1 MKDKIQQALLAYAET
16 LSPSRLKDATIY
28 AIRAGGKRF
37 RPLIITTLLQS
48 YGIDPQPYIQVA
60 TALEMIHM
68 YSLIHDDLPAMDD
81 DALRHGMAT
90 LHLAFDEATA
100 ILVGDGLLADAFS
113 VITDSPVLTNVQKLN
128 IVSLLSRKSGSRGM
142 VYGQHLDL
150 ASEGKTISLSA
161 LDTISHYKTGLLL
174 EAAFVIASEIARPQ
188 EIAVWSRI
196 GLGLGLMFQI
206 QDDVLEATTTVE
218 KLGKSKSDDVLKKA
232 TFVSHLGIDQA
243 KEKIEKL
250 YQDIQK
256 ELKQTSIQHNDITL
270 LIEQVKQRQY

>member
-1 MKDKIQQALLAYAET
+1 MKDAIQHALLTYAET
-16 LSPSRLKDATIY
+16 LFPSPLKDATLY

-37 RPLIITTLLQS
+37 RPLITLTLLQS
-48 YGIDPQPYIQVA
+48 YGVSPERYVSVSI
-60 TALEMIHM
+60 ALEMIHM

-81 DALRHGMAT
+81 DQLRHGIAT

-113 VITDSPVLTNVQKLN
+113 MISDSQVLTPDQKIN

-150 ASEGKTISLSA
+150 AAEGKTIALDA
-161 LDTISHYKTGLLL
+161 LDTISHFKTGQLL
-174 EAAFVIASEIARPQ
+174 EAAFVIAAVIARPQ
-188 EIAVWSRI
+188 EQTMWSTI
-196 GLGLGLMFQI
+196 GLNLGLMFQI

-218 KLGKSKSDDVLKKA
+218 TLGKSKSDVVLKKA
-232 TFVSHLGIDQA
+232 TFVTHLGMDKA

-250 YQDIQK
+250 YHDV
-256 ELKQTSIQHNDITL
+256 LTLVKQTSIENDAIIR
-270 LIEQVKQRQY
+270 LIQQVKQRQY